1 MKHIIENYEQLKALE
16 GKEIGTSDW
25 QQITQEQ
32 INKFADVT
40 CDHQWIHTDVERARV
55 ESPFHSTIAHGY
67 LTIALMPYHWEQV
80 IDVQNLKMQINYG
93 IEKLKFGQPVL
104 SGSFVRMHADMLSV
118 TDLRG
123 VVKACIDIKMEIKD
137 CPKPAFEGTII
148 FVYHFNK

>member
-1 MKHIIENYEQLKALE
+1 MKHIIENFEQLKALE
-16 GKEIGTSDW
+16 GQEIGTSEW

-32 INKFADVT
+32 INQFADVT
-40 CDHQWIHTDVERARV
+40 YDHQWIHTDVERAKA
-55 ESPFHSTIAHGY
+55 ESPFHGTIAHGY
-67 LTIALMPYHWEQV
+67 LTISLLPYHWEQV

-104 SGSFVRMHADMLSV
+104 TGSYVRVRAKMQSV

>member
-1 MKHIIENYEQLKALE
+1 MKQIIENFEQLKALE
-16 GKEIGTSDW
+16 GKEIGTSEW

-40 CDHQWIHTDVERARV
+40 CDHQWIHTDVERAKA
-55 ESPFHSTIAHGY
+55 ESPFHGTIAHGY
-67 LTIALMPYHWEQV
+67 LTISLLPYHWEQV

-104 SGSFVRMHADMLSV
+104 TGSYVRVCAKMLSV

>member
-1 MKHIIENYEQLKALE
+1 MKHIIENFEQLKALE

-25 QQITQEQ
+25 QTITQEQ
-32 INKFADVT
+32 IDKFADVT
-40 CDHQWIHTDVERARV
+40 LDHQWIHTDVERARV

-67 LTIALMPYHWEQV
+67 LTISLLPYHWEQV

-104 SGSFVRMHADMLSV
+104 TGSDVRVHADMLSV

-123 VVKACIDIKMEIKD
+123 VVKASIGIRMEIRD

>member
-1 MKHIIENYEQLKALE
+1 MKQIIENFEQLKALE
-16 GKEIGTSDW
+16 GQEIGTSEW

-40 CDHQWIHTDVERARV
+40 CDHQWIHTDVERAKA
-55 ESPFHSTIAHGY
+55 ESPFHGTIAHGY
-67 LTIALMPYHWEQV
+67 LTISLLPYHWEQV

-93 IEKLKFGQPVL
+93 IEKLKFGLPVL
-104 SGSFVRMHADMLSV
+104 TGSYVRVRAKMLSV